1 MINDIAIILCTKS
14 RRIGGLILLFAFIGF
29 PLLAQGEMPR
39 DSVSRPELSGSLGRP
54 VDTTNVA
61 AKNQKDSQAYPDTLD
76 HSPRKAMLLALA
88 FPGLGQAY
96 NKKYFKMP
104 IVYAAFA
111 GVGYWIYFNTGE
123 YRTYLE
129 QYEANQTSNNERFVK
144 FYRRQLELSYITLVG
159 VYALQVV
166 DAYVDAHL
174 FYWDMSPDLSLRV
187 EPSFEPT
194 LFPEGMPANNY
205 GFKFKL
211 TF

>member
-76 HSPRKAMLLALA
+76 HSPRKAMLFALA

-96 NKKYFKMP
+96 NKKYWKMP
-104 IVYAAFA
+104 IVYGAFG
-111 GVGYWIYFNTGE
+111 GVGYWIYYNTNMYRE
-123 YRTYLE
+123 YLDLYKTDEDR
-129 QYEANQTSNNERFVK
+129 YEPYVEFS
-144 FYRRQLELSYITLVG
+144 RRQLELSYITLVG

>member
-1 MINDIAIILCTKS
+1 MINGDAKILCAKY
-14 RRIGGLILLFAFIGF
+14 RRIIWLILLFAFIGF
-29 PLLAQGEMPR
+29 PLMAQGELPR
-39 DSVSRPELSGSLGRP
+39 DSLSRSELSGSLGRP
-54 VDTTNVA
+54 VDTSNVA
-61 AKNQKDSQAYPDTLD
+61 TKKEKGNLAYPDSLD
-76 HSPRKAMLLALA
+76 HSPKKALFLSLA

-104 IVYAAFA
+104 IVYAAFG
-111 GVGYWIYFNTGE
+111 GVGYWIYYNNSA
-123 YRTYLE
+123 YRESLDR
-129 QYEANQTSNNERFVK
+129 YEEDQTTNNERYVK
-144 FYRRQLELSYITLVG
+144 FYRRQLELSFITLVG

-174 FYWDMSPDLSLRV
+174 FYWDMNPNLSLRV